1 MGSVLSLEFSINMV
15 INIIMTV
22 FCGSF
27 SGLCVFIL
35 RIHIYWEHV
44 SQSLAITKEGKRMKN
59 FLARLPREVEDHI
72 LVGISSGSLS
82 CTTVQQ
88 STGHMVKFV
97 TPVC

>member
-1 MGSVLSLEFSINMV
+1 
-15 INIIMTV
+15 
-22 FCGSF
+22 
-27 SGLCVFIL
+27 
-35 RIHIYWEHV
+35 
-44 SQSLAITKEGKRMKN
+44 MKN